1 MKTFNLKIYTDMT
14 FRPRKYNSVL
24 KNENGVS
31 LVEGLLAAAILA
43 LGVLGYASLQG
54 NIVNL
59 GQKSAKKS
67 VSITLAQDK
76 LEALKNLASKI
87 ELPDTDSL
95 TSPIY
100 SDGTWS
106 NSLGE
111 TIDSE
116 GDVDADGD
124 YERTWT
130 IAPDADLGHFYD
142 LSVSVGW
149 QDRSSN
155 PLHTVT
161 LYTQVNQDFRVEA
174 ADVEVPENA
183 DDSDPSDEDK
193 DKDKDKDSD
202 SGDKDKDKDKDS
214 DSGDKDK
221 DKDKDKDSDSGE

>member
-1 MKTFNLKIYTDMT
+1 
-14 FRPRKYNSVL
+14 
-24 KNENGVS
+24 
-31 LVEGLLAAAILA
+31 
-43 LGVLGYASLQG
+43 
-54 NIVNL
+54 VNL